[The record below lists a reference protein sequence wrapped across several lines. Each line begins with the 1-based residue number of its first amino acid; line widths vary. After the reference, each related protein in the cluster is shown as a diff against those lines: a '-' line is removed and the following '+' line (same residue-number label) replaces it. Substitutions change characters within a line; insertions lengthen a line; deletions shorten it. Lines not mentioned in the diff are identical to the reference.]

1 MTVRVADDAVVAW
14 RRRLLRRSGYPP
26 GMADELARDA
36 RYDLH
41 ALVGL
46 AARGCPP
53 RLARRILAPL
63 DDGPRPHPEETP
75 WPPRSAS

>member
-1 MTVRVADDAVVAW
+1 MVGVEPAQAVAAW
-14 RRRLLRRSGYPP
+14 RRRLLRRAGYPA
-26 GMADELARDA
+26 GMADALARDG

-53 RLARRILAPL
+53 VLARRILAPL
-63 DDGPRPHPEETP
+63 DDPPPPEEPP
-75 WPPRSAS
+75 WPPPTAS